1 MSFELPRSLSPSKVT
16 SFRDCALAFRFSAIE
31 RLPEPSSPAM
41 VKGTLVH
48 SALERLFWFHE
59 RGARSESVGLAELS
73 AAWGELQSDPEFAS
87 LGLTPDEAEAF
98 REDGATLVRN
108 YFRLEDPNEVR
119 AVGMELTLDAKLGGA
134 RLRGIIDR
142 LDLTDD
148 GELVVIDYKT
158 GRAPSEAYEQS
169 KLVGVHIYALLC
181 EELLGRR
188 PVRVELLHLR
198 EPTVITAEPSDQTIR
213 GHRQRTVAVWS
224 AIERACRDEDFRPK
238 TGPLCKYCHFR
249 SFCPAFGGDPEMA
262 AVTMLPAPMV
272 APPIVREG
280 AA

>member
-16 SFRDCALAFRFSAIE
+16 SFRDCALAFRFSAIDH
-31 RLPEPSSPAM
+31 LPEPSSPAM

-48 SALERLFWFHE
+48 SALEKLFWLHE
-59 RGARSESVGLAELS
+59 QGDRSESVGLTELD
-73 AAWGELQSDPEFAS
+73 AAWDELQSDPEYVS
-87 LGLTPDEAEAF
+87 LGLTTDQAAAF
-98 REDGATLVRN
+98 LDDGATLVRN
-108 YFRLEDPNEVR
+108 YFRLEDPNQVR
-119 AVGMELTLDAKLGGA
+119 TVGTELTLDAKLGSV

-148 GELVVIDYKT
+148 GDLVVVDYKT

-169 KLVGVHIYALLC
+169 KLVGVHIYAMLC

-198 EPTVITAEPSDQTIR
+198 EPTMITAKPSDQAIR

-238 TGPLCKYCHFR
+238 TSPLCKHCHFQP
-249 SFCPAFGGDPEMA
+249 FCPAFGGDPALA
-262 AVTMLPAPMV
+262 APTLL
-272 APPIVREG
+272 APPIVHKG

>member
-59 RGARSESVGLAELS
+59 RGARSESAGLAELS
-73 AAWGELQSDPEFAS
+73 AAWDELQSDPEFVS
-87 LGLTPDEAEAF
+87 LDLTADQAEAF
-98 REDGATLVRN
+98 RDDCATLVRN

-119 AVGMELTLDAKLGGA
+119 AVGMELTLDAKLGDV

-142 LDLTDD
+142 LDLTED

-158 GRAPSEAYEQS
+158 GRAPSQAYEQS
-169 KLVGVHIYALLC
+169 KLVGVHIYAMLC

-198 EPTVITAEPSDQTIR
+198 EPTVITAEPSDQAVR
-213 GHRQRTVAVWS
+213 GNRQRTIAVWS

-238 TGPLCKYCHFR
+238 TGPLCKYCHFQ
-249 SFCPAFGGDPEMA
+249 SFCPAFGGDPALA
-262 AVTMLPAPMV
+262 APTLL
-272 APPIVREG
+272 APPIVRKG

>member
-31 RLPEPSSPAM
+31 RLPEPSSPPM

-48 SALERLFWFHE
+48 AALERLFWFHE
-59 RGARSESVGLAELS
+59 QGDRSESVGMAEL
-73 AAWGELQSDPEFAS
+73 AVAWDELQSDPEYLS
-87 LGLTPDEAEAF
+87 LELTPDQAEAF
-98 REDGATLVRN
+98 RDDGATLVRN
-108 YFRLEDPNEVR
+108 YFRLEDPNQVR
-119 AVGMELTLDAKLGGA
+119 AVGTELTLDAKLGNV

-142 LDLTDD
+142 LDLTED

-169 KLVGVHIYALLC
+169 KLVGVHIYAMLC

-198 EPTVITAEPSDQTIR
+198 EPTVITARPSEQAIR
-213 GHRQRTVAVWS
+213 GHRQRTTAVWS
-224 AIERACRDEDFRPK
+224 AIERACQKEDFRPK
-238 TGPLCKYCHFR
+238 TGPLCKHCHFQP
-249 SFCPAFGGDPEMA
+249 FCPAFGGDPALA
-262 AVTMLPAPMV
+262 APTLL
-272 APPIVREG
+272 APPIVRQG

>member
-59 RGARSESVGLAELS
+59 RGTRSESAGLAELS
-73 AAWGELQSDPEFAS
+73 AAWDELQSDPEFVS
-87 LGLTPDEAEAF
+87 LDLTADQAEAF
-98 REDGATLVRN
+98 REDGATFVHN

-119 AVGMELTLDAKLGGA
+119 AVGMELTLDAKLGDV

-142 LDLTDD
+142 LDLTED

-158 GRAPSEAYEQS
+158 GRAPSQAYEQS
-169 KLVGVHIYALLC
+169 KLVGVHIYAMLC

-198 EPTVITAEPSDQTIR
+198 EPTVITAEPSDQAIR
-213 GHRQRTVAVWS
+213 GNRQRTVAVWS

-238 TGPLCKYCHFR
+238 TGPLCKYCHFQ
-249 SFCPAFGGDPEMA
+249 SFCPAFGGDPALA
-262 AVTMLPAPMV
+262 APTLL
-272 APPIVREG
+272 APPIVRKG

>member
-1 MSFELPRSLSPSKVT
+1 MT
-16 SFRDCALAFRFSAIE
+16 TFRDCALAFRFSVIE

-59 RGARSESVGLAELS
+59 RGARTERAALAQL
-73 AAWGELQSDPEFAS
+73 AVAWDDIQADPEFIS
-87 LGLTPDEAEAF
+87 LHLTADEAETF
-98 REDGATLVRN
+98 YEDAATLVRN
-108 YFRLEDPNEVR
+108 YFHLEDPNDVQT
-119 AVGMELTLDAKLGGA
+119 VGVELTLDAKLGNV

-142 LDLTDD
+142 LDLTAD

-158 GRAPSEAYEQS
+158 GRAPSQAYEQS
-169 KLVGVHIYALLC
+169 KLAGVHIYAMLC
-181 EELLGRR
+181 EELLGKR

-198 EPTVITAEPSDQTIR
+198 EPTIITAEPSEQTLR
-213 GHRQRTVAVWS
+213 GHRQRTTAVWS

-238 TGPLCKYCHFR
+238 TSPLCNYCHFR
-249 SFCPAFGGDPEMA
+249 SFCPAFGGDPSLA
-262 AVTMLPAPMV
+262 APTLTAQTLVE
-272 APPIVREG
+272 RG

>member
-16 SFRDCALAFRFSAIE
+16 SFRDCALAFRFSAIDH
-31 RLPEPSSPAM
+31 LPEPSSPAM

-48 SALERLFWFHE
+48 SALERLFWLHDQ
-59 RGARSESVGLAELS
+59 GDRSESVGLTELD
-73 AAWGELQSDPEFAS
+73 AAWDELQSDPEYVS
-87 LGLTPDEAEAF
+87 LGLTTDQAAAF
-98 REDGATLVRN
+98 LDDGATLVRN
-108 YFRLEDPNEVR
+108 YFRLEDPNQVR
-119 AVGMELTLDAKLGGA
+119 TVGTELTLDAKLGSV

-142 LDLTDD
+142 LDLTDE
-148 GELVVIDYKT
+148 GELVVVDYKT

-169 KLVGVHIYALLC
+169 KLVGVHIYAMLC

-198 EPTVITAEPSDQTIR
+198 EPTVITAKPSDQAVR

-238 TGPLCKYCHFR
+238 TSPLCKHCHFQA
-249 SFCPAFGGDPEMA
+249 FCPAFGGDPALA
-262 AVTMLPAPMV
+262 APTLL
-272 APPIVREG
+272 APPIAHKG